1 MTISNSIMRS
11 MSSIHNQI
19 NEATKTINRGGYE
32 NTTENLFHKL
42 RNDNIQ
48 ATKDIELK
56 GIASAE
62 EKYTHYDNILGE
74 ITTQLDSFKDLM
86 INRINGGLS
95 PEGITALKQEM
106 ESINGT
112 IGTLINTKIGDTKLF
127 DINTEMVIGDN
138 MRVPRTFDRDFI
150 QLNGVELTDVLQSI
164 TDSAVPDLDDFQD
177 VFNLVE
183 VRHTEIGARWNGL
196 KSTKAIYENTKLSEN
211 EFMAKRYDLEG
222 AIQNLNDLSLTYEAL
237 MKTVA
242 KISALS
248 LVHYV

>member
-1 MTISNSIMRS
+1 SI
-11 MSSIHNQI
+11 
-19 NEATKTINRGGYE
+19 A
-32 NTTENLFHKL
+32 
-42 RNDNIQ
+42 D
-48 ATKDIELK
+48 
-56 GIASAE
+56 
-62 EKYTHYDNILGE
+62 
-74 ITTQLDSFKDLM
+74 
-86 INRINGGLS
+86 
-95 PEGITALKQEM
+95 
-106 ESINGT
+106 T

-150 QLNGVELTDVLQSI
+150 QLKGVELTDVLQSI
-164 TDSAVPDLDDFQD
+164 TDSAMPDLDGFQE

-196 KSTKAIYENTKLSEN
+196 KSTKAIYENVKLTEN
-211 EFMAKRYDLEG
+211 EFMSKRYDLEG

-248 LVHYV
+248 LVHYI